1 MCDNSRAVIKAPFFT
16 CNRTNAPPDAP
27 MTLRAVDAARAVFGG
42 DAVAYS
48 PRLYILLI
56 AQKKLAQ
63 AAIRRNGQ
71 LYREAGLFFF
81 SFFLVLTDR
90 SICGK

>member
-1 MCDNSRAVIKAPFFT
+1 MSIFPNIALGNRPIKI
-16 CNRTNAPPDAP
+16 
-27 MTLRAVDAARAVFGG
+27 RAVDAARAVFGG

-71 LYREAGLFFF
+71 LYREAGLFVFV
-81 SFFLVLTDR
+81 LVLTDR

>member
-1 MCDNSRAVIKAPFFT
+1 MNSPALSKGGGRSQG
-16 CNRTNAPPDAP
+16 
-27 MTLRAVDAARAVFGG
+27 AVFGG
-42 DAVAYS
+42 DAVAYC

-71 LYREAGLFFF
+71 LYREAGIFLIFFWCLPTGAYVENNARTAPYLPLHA
-81 SFFLVLTDR
+81 SD
-90 SICGK
+90 